1 MKKMKK
7 LSYQTQMK
15 RKKKLK
21 VLVGLKNEMVSSFD
35 DMPSKNLAEKLK
47 RMIEGVKEEEQEVV
61 WVRDVKLFAVDSLMM
76 MMKKAVDLLELPWF
90 QIL

>member
-1 MKKMKK
+1 
-7 LSYQTQMK
+7 MK

-47 RMIEGVKEEEQEVV
+47 QKIEGVREEEPETV

-76 MMKKAVDLLELPWF
+76 TMMLMTMTKKKKKAVDLLELLWF

>member
-1 MKKMKK
+1 
-7 LSYQTQMK
+7 MK

-47 RMIEGVKEEEQEVV
+47 QKIEGVREEEPETV
-61 WVRDVKLFAVDSLMM
+61 WVRDVKLFAVDSQMM
-76 MMKKAVDLLELPWF
+76 TMMTKKKKAVDLLELLWF
-90 QIL
+90 QNL

>member
-1 MKKMKK
+1 
-7 LSYQTQMK
+7 MK

-47 RMIEGVKEEEQEVV
+47 QKIEGVREEEPETV

-76 MMKKAVDLLELPWF
+76 MMTMMTKKKKAVDLLELLWF